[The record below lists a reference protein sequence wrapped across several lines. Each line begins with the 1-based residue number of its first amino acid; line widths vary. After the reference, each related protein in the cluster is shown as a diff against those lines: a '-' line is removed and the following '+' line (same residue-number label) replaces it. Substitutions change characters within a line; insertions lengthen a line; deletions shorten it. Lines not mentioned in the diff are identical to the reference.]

1 MNIFETVNRAADA
14 AAHRQAAH
22 FARIQQERHN
32 ELVAM
37 AEQADMIMDG
47 RKWRQRQN
55 PDPQKYLSVGQ
66 AARKIGVSHNA
77 MLLICDS
84 AARGGSKNHPDAWC
98 NKLRVVMHD
107 ATYWIEKFQS
117 LFNQGEQHRDHPG
130 NHNLSAFS
138 KGVCEQ

>member
-22 FARIQQERHN
+22 FARIQQARHD
-32 ELVAM
+32 ELVAL

-55 PDPQKYLSVGQ
+55 PDPEKYMSVGQ
-66 AARKIGVSHNA
+66 AARKIGMAHNA

-84 AARGGSKNHPDAWC
+84 AARSTNIRSGCLSA
-98 NKLRVVMHD
+98 KLRVVTHD
-107 ATYWIEKFQS
+107 ATYWVERQS
-117 LFNQGEQHRDHPG
+117 LEDALQ
-130 NHNLSAFS
+130 
-138 KGVCEQ
+138 